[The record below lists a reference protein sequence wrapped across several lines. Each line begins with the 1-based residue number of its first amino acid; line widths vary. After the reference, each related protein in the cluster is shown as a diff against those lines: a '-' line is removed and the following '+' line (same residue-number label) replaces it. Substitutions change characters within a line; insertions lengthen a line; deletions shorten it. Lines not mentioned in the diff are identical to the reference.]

1 MTGQWCKKPET
12 WRVSFTSTRCEVH
25 TQVSGALYIIRE
37 PGINLFILDLDVERN
52 VQYHVD
58 DHVNKIALE
67 CCQVLSTALWLR
79 NEPGVSYDASI
90 WYQRGLWNAHARQSV
105 HRAYTPTH
113 FGPLANWCI
122 QPANYMWA
130 LRYGIELCKE
140 HQYRKGTVIQQ
151 WRMLSQL
158 PRFTV
163 YESPSVWYAAVT
175 DDLLTANQLKVG
187 KLLPTVDIVEVYRRY
202 YRRDKVHL
210 HQWTK
215 RGEPEWLNL
224 DLQ

>member
-1 MTGQWCKKPET
+1 M
-12 WRVSFTSTRCEVH
+12 
-25 TQVSGALYIIRE
+25 
-37 PGINLFILDLDVERN
+37 NLFILDLDIERN

-67 CCQVLSTALWLR
+67 CCQVLSTALWVR
-79 NEPGVSYDASI
+79 GQPGVAYDAAN
-90 WYQRGLWNAHARQSV
+90 WYQKGLWNTAARQSV
-105 HRAYTPTH
+105 HRAYAPTH
-113 FGPLANWCI
+113 FGPLANWCTN
-122 QPANYMWA
+122 PVNYMWA

-163 YESPSVWYAAVT
+163 YQSPNLWYAAVA
-175 DDLLTANQLKVG
+175 DQLMTADQLKAG
-187 KLLPTVDIVEVYRRY
+187 KMLPTADIVEVYRRY
-202 YRRDKVHL
+202 YRDFKSHL

-215 RGEPEWLNL
+215 RGEPEWLHL
-224 DLQ
+224 DSL

>member
-1 MTGQWCKKPET
+1 M
-12 WRVSFTSTRCEVH
+12 
-25 TQVSGALYIIRE
+25 
-37 PGINLFILDLDVERN
+37 NLFVLDLDIEQN
-52 VQYHVD
+52 VRYHVD

-79 NEPGVSYDASI
+79 NEPGVSFDASI
-90 WYQRGLWNAHARQSV
+90 WYQRGLWDTAARQSV
-105 HRAYTPTH
+105 HRAYAPTH
-113 FGPLANWCI
+113 FGPLANWCKD
-122 QPANYMWA
+122 PVNYMWA

-163 YESPSVWYAAVT
+163 YNSPSVWYAAVA
-175 DDLLTANQLKVG
+175 DQLMTAEQLRSG
-187 KLLPTVDIVEVYRRY
+187 KMLPTSQIVEVYRLY
-202 YRRDKVHL
+202 YRDFKSHL

-215 RGEPEWLNL
+215 RGEPVWLRS
-224 DLQ
+224 